1 MALVDGWTLM
11 LGTARLLL
19 LFRRISRVKCTSELS
34 LKAGRDRSRQVVE
47 PEPGGEIN
55 RAERGVD
62 ADSRRRVRDLKVPAY
77 TQAEADRAAG
87 LGVDNKQRG
96 VEDVVKKM
104 DETKV

>member
-1 MALVDGWTLM
+1 MSLKYYCLSVVVSLV
-11 LGTARLLL
+11 
-19 LFRRISRVKCTSELS
+19 STSES
-34 LKAGRDRSRQVVE
+34 KQDGGSADCGGR
-47 PEPGGEIN
+47 
-55 RAERGVD
+55 RATRAFD
-62 ADSRRRVRDLKVPAY
+62 ASGSTEQITDCRRRVRDLKVPAY

>member
-1 MALVDGWTLM
+1 MVSLVSAPESKQDIGSADCR
-11 LGTARLLL
+11 GRRAARA
-19 LFRRISRVKCTSELS
+19 SDATG
-34 LKAGRDRSRQVVE
+34 ATE
-47 PEPGGEIN
+47 PIT
-55 RAERGVD
+55 D
-62 ADSRRRVRDLKVPAY
+62 CRRRVRDLKVPAY